1 MPFATEWKRGVCCN
15 CLQVLIIKL
24 MKKTLQQTIG
34 RRIRPLPRAE
44 KCVKIQATCSAKMIS
59 LFTAFFQLSVNEMNR
74 NEVLI
79 PVFRF
84 TTKAG
89 LQRN

>member
-1 MPFATEWKRGVCCN
+1 LFTGTYRRTYEKDTSTDHRS
-15 CLQVLIIKL
+15 
-24 MKKTLQQTIG
+24 TDSFIG
-34 RRIRPLPRAE
+34 LWTPLPRIE

-59 LFTAFFQLSVNEMNR
+59 FFTAFFQLSVHAMNR

-79 PVFRF
+79 PRFRF

-89 LQRN
+89 L